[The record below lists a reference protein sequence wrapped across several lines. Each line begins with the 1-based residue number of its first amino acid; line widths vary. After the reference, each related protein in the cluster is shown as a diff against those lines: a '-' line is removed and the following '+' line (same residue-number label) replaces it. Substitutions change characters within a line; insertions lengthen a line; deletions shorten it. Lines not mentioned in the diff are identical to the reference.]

1 MTDKPTVGQRKGF
14 SPDDYR
20 EAVQK
25 RESLR
30 GAANELGV
38 DRKTVRDQ
46 CIRHG
51 IEVPSIGGVPD
62 LLPSEQPD

>member
-1 MTDKPTVGQRKGF
+1 MNKHSVGQRKGF

-25 RESLR
+25 RGSLR
-30 GAANELGV
+30 GAAHELGV

-46 CIRHG
+46 CIRHE
-51 IEVPSIGGVPD
+51 IEVPSINGVPD
-62 LLPSEQPD
+62 LLPSEKSD